1 MKGRLIAFCACLGLA
16 TAVSGS
22 GRDRLPNRET
32 REIRDGMELVGAEC
46 QVTIDAVEGALVVRG
61 GAGRRIDFVARE
73 TVRSRDAAAGERAR
87 REVRLEVVKAA
98 GGLELIV
105 EGPFRCDAERRR
117 AGERWCGSDH
127 DPGYR
132 VSYDIEISLPEH
144 CAVDAST
151 VNDDVSAIYRSR
163 PQGRV
168 SLRTINGD
176 VELVA
181 PDLAADVELKTMNGE
196 MWSEFPFTQGA
207 SLPPVQVWEDGRRVI
222 RFDGAATVRVGG
234 GGRGE
239 RHRLETLNGS
249 VYLRRTPVRPATRK
263 EAGS

>member
-1 MKGRLIAFCACLGLA
+1 
-16 TAVSGS
+16 
-22 GRDRLPNRET
+22 
-32 REIRDGMELVGAEC
+32 
-46 QVTIDAVEGALVVRG
+46 VRG
-61 GAGRRIDFVARE
+61 VSGRRIDFVAHE

-87 REVRLEVVKAA
+87 REVRLEVIKTAA
-98 GGLELIV
+98 GMELIV
-105 EGPFRCDAERRR
+105 DGPFRCDVRRRR

-132 VSYDIEISLPEH
+132 VSYDIEISLPER

-163 PQGRV
+163 PEGRV

-207 SLPPVQVWEDGRRVI
+207 SRPPVQEWEDGRRVI

-234 GGRGE
+234 GGRGD